1 MHKKCHHCGLV
12 NWPNDVQCRR
22 CGSEL
27 GETTHSEAHSEA
39 LLLRARV
46 QAEALQFV
54 EEEDGAFDEAKALIK
69 KGVNA
74 GMIYGG
80 ISLLVILFLQ
90 AFMPFADGFLK
101 FAWLDIGIIYGLTF
115 GIHLKSRACAGLM
128 LGYYALS
135 KLAMITQGGIGLVG
149 IFVAIAF
156 VKAFYQGWQGT
167 VLYHQIKQTRT
178 QQFRA

>member
-1 MHKKCHHCGLV
+1 MHKKCRHCELV
-12 NWPNDVQCRR
+12 NWPNDAQCRR
-22 CGSEL
+22 CGSTLDEL
-27 GETTHSEAHSEA
+27 IHSDA
-39 LLLRARV
+39 LTPRPKV
-46 QAEALQFV
+46 QAEGIRFGDD
-54 EEEDGAFDEAKALIK
+54 EDGAFDEAKALIK

-80 ISLLVILFLQ
+80 LSLVVILFLQ
-90 AFMPFADGFLK
+90 AFAPITDGFLK

-128 LGYYALS
+128 LIYYALS
-135 KLAMITQGGIGLVG
+135 KLAMITQGGIGFVG

-167 VLYHQIKQTRT
+167 VLYHQIKQTHA
-178 QQFRA
+178 QPARA